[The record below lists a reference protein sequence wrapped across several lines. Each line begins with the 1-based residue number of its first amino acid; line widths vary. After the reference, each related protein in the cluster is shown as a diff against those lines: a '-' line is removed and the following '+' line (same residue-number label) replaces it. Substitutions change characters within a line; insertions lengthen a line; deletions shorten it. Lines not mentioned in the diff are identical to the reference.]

1 MEIVSGGILP
11 VGASDVVTPRVERD
25 DGLVDSEVSEQESEV
40 RVSDVTV
47 DTREVRTATDANREL
62 FAKFVPFLMKLL
74 EVVSWLLRGC
84 YKSNVVIYLM

>member
-11 VGASDVVTPRVERD
+11 VGASVVATPRVERD

-40 RVSDVTV
+40 GESDVTV

-62 FAKFVPFLMKLL
+62 FAKFVTFFN
-74 EVVSWLLRGC
+74 EVAVSCLV
-84 YKSNVVIYLM
+84 VVINRMLLFF